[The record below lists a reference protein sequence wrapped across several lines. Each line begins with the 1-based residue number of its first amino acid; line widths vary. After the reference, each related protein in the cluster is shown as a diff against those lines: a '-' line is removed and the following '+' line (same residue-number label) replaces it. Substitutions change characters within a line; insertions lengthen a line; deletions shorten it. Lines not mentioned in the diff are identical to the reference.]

1 MASSRKIIQL
11 DRIVVKVVGE
21 MKDILIQL
29 AAYERVCQYIGIM
42 VVDIPEAYGLI
53 MSRD

>member
-1 MASSRKIIQL
+1 MPSARKIIQL
-11 DRIVVKVVGE
+11 DRTTMNVVGE
-21 MKDILIQL
+21 INDVLIQL